1 MAVGSGIGSQLGVGV
16 ESTYGTYQVP
26 ARFYEV
32 NKASVAKVKNTVDWD
47 GLAASRLTN
56 RADGRSVTSKAATAT
71 IDELVVTDRDMGI
84 LLNLIMGGTVTP
96 AAQGTAPIAYMDTFP
111 LVDTVGKM
119 ATVQSGVPLI
129 GGSVIPQSAL
139 GCKVTSAEFS
149 CGVDELLT
157 VAIDFDGRDLTEAQ
171 SLAAAA
177 FGSPRK
183 PFHFAQMGVKLG
195 ATVGGVAAVGGVRK
209 ASVKIERGM
218 KTDQF
223 YANNAGLKEQPTTN
237 AKVKITG
244 SLDVDYK
251 TAADF
256 ADRFRDDTQA
266 SLVWEFIGAQINTL
280 PSIST
285 FRVTV
290 PALFFETDTPGVDGP
305 DVVTTTFNWTAYD
318 DLATGYPA
326 KIEYLTADSAL

>member
-1 MAVGSGIGSQLGVGV
+1 MAVGSGVGSQVGV
-16 ESTYGTYQVP
+16 AVESVYGTYVAP
-26 ARFYEV
+26 TRFYEV
-32 NKASVAKVKNTVDWD
+32 TKASVAKVKNTADWD
-47 GLAASRLTN
+47 GLAAGRLTN
-56 RADGRSVTSKAATAT
+56 RADGRVVTSKAATGT

-96 AAQGTAPIAYMDTFP
+96 AGQGTSPIAYMDTFP

-149 CGVDELLT
+149 CGVDDLLT
-157 VAIDFDGRDLTEAQ
+157 VAVNFDGRDLTEAQ
-171 SLAAAA
+171 SLAAAS

-183 PFHFAQMGVKLG
+183 PFNFAQMGVKLG

-209 ASVKIERGM
+209 CSVKIERAL

-237 AKVKITG
+237 DKVKITG
-244 SLDVDYK
+244 SLEVDYK

-266 SLVWEFIGAQINTL
+266 SLVWEFLGAQINTL

-285 FRVTV
+285 FRATI
-290 PALFFETDTPGVDGP
+290 PALFFDTGTPGVDGP
-305 DVVTTTFNWTAYD
+305 DVVNTTFNWTAYD
-318 DLATGYPA
+318 DLSTGYPA